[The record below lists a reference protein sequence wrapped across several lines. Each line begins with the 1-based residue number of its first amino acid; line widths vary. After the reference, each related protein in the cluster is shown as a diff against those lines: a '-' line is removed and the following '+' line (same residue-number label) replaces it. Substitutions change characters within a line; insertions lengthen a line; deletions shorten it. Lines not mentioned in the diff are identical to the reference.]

1 MTMRDA
7 AVTVRSLPRRF
18 GEILNGPL
26 DDDTWDRLVRTPDAA
41 GRSAAG
47 WTAQTTALITAL
59 GTAIAALPMTAR
71 PAVELAK
78 LTTGRSEP
86 SRGTAIATV
95 LHELGDVAG
104 RAATA
109 IEGRQ
114 PGDFDRKCLV
124 DGAEE
129 AAFDFV
135 NRVVAAAV
143 ANLRHAADAVDA
155 ARNPK

>member
-1 MTMRDA
+1 MRDA

-26 DDDTWDRLVRTPDAA
+26 DDDTWDRLVRTPDASS
-41 GRSAAG
+41 RSAAG
-47 WTAQTTALITAL
+47 WAAQTTALVTAL

-86 SRGTAIATV
+86 PRATPV
-95 LHELGDVAG
+95 TTILKELTDVAG

-114 PGDFDRKCLV
+114 SDDFDRKCV
-124 DGAEE
+124 IDGAEQT
-129 AAFDFV
+129 AYDFV
-135 NRVVAAAV
+135 NDVVAAAI
-143 ANLRHAADAVDA
+143 ANLRHAADALESARDA
-155 ARNPK
+155 H